1 MKPRGS
7 IKRLRKRYVEM
18 GMKRLKNAGGKL
30 VLKRRVVRK
39 VSKKE
44 IKNCKGVVKFLMA
57 MVNTEESVLPR
68 GVKP

>member
-1 MKPRGS
+1 
-7 IKRLRKRYVEM
+7 M